1 MTEEKNI
8 DASKQPDKSQGQ
20 FGNER
25 LNEKEL
31 ENVAG
36 GTGLF
41 FKKVFKKDSDA
52 EYDSPT
58 GGK

>member
-8 DASKQPDKSQGQ
+8 DASKQTDKSQEQ
-20 FGNER
+20 FADER
-25 LNEKEL
+25 LSDDEL

-36 GTGLF
+36 GVGLIGINL
-41 FKKVFKKDSDA
+41 
-52 EYDSPT
+52 EYIANAKT

>member
-8 DASKQPDKSQGQ
+8 DASKHTDKSQGQ
-20 FGNER
+20 FADER
-25 LNEKEL
+25 LSDDEL

-36 GTGLF
+36 GEGFIDIKL
-41 FKKVFKKDSDA
+41 
-52 EYDSPT
+52 EYIANAKT

>member
-36 GTGLF
+36 GVGLIGINL
-41 FKKVFKKDSDA
+41 
-52 EYDSPT
+52 EYIANAKT